1 MLFCDSIY
9 DEQFAIKSEIR
20 RAKFSMITQ
29 KNLLD
34 AANDILKKSIE
45 LASEKG
51 ALNWLTVLPLEEFR
65 LFTIKCL
72 LIAQQN

>member
-1 MLFCDSIY
+1 
-9 DEQFAIKSEIR
+9 
-20 RAKFSMITQ
+20 MITQ

-51 ALNWLTVLPLEEFR
+51 ALNWLTVLPLEEFSFSFHKTAFHHKCFFSTYNFQSISSMGKSG
-65 LFTIKCL
+65 LTI
-72 LIAQQN
+72 